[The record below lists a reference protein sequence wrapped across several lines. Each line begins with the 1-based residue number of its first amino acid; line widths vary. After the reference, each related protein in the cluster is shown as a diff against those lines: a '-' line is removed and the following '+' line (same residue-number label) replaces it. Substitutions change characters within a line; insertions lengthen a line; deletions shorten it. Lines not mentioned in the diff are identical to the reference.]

1 MSLDDLRDM
10 DVDEISAYLD
20 QRALGP
26 AVKRLV
32 RMVGTMTRSHADS
45 LLRGDRRAAA
55 GDQQHHPRDR
65 ARTVRLRVD
74 AADART
80 GGRRELA

>member
-1 MSLDDLRDM
+1 M

-32 RMVGTMTRSHADS
+32 RMVGTMTTQIPYYEVTGELQPVTSSIIRVTVRVQCDFEWT
-45 LLRGDRRAAA
+45 LRMHGPV
-55 GDQQHHPRDR
+55 GEESWRDR
-65 ARTVRLRVD
+65 
-74 AADART
+74 
-80 GGRRELA
+80 